1 MPIHFPSHAR
11 THMADGAI
19 TIASYNIH
27 KGLGLDGHTDLGR
40 TAAVLGELDADVIAL
55 QEVFE
60 PQAEELAKRLARE
73 VHMGVA
79 MEWPEIGPYGN
90 ALLSLLPVEHAERF
104 DLTCPPRC
112 PRAGM
117 RIDVR
122 APGDA
127 GMIHVFNVH
136 FGLSLRER
144 ASQARQLVRE
154 HLDAAP
160 WRGPRILTG
169 DFNEWLPGGAV
180 WRVLRRV
187 LVTTRLLRRTHPAPL
202 PIFPLDR
209 VFWERGMRAH
219 VHVHR
224 SRLARVTSDHLP
236 LVARFALPAAS

>member
-1 MPIHFPSHAR
+1 MR
-11 THMADGAI
+11 NGAI
-19 TIASYNIH
+19 TVASYNIH

-60 PQAEELAKRLARE
+60 PQAEELAKRLSRE

-104 DLTCPPRC
+104 DLTCPPRG
-112 PRAGM
+112 PRAGI

-122 APGDA
+122 APGGE
-127 GMIHVFNVH
+127 GMVHVFNVH

-144 ASQARQLVRE
+144 AAQARQLVRE
-154 HLDAAP
+154 QLRAAP

-187 LVTTRLLRRTHPAPL
+187 LATTRLLRRTHPAPL

-209 VFWERGMRAH
+209 VFWERGLRAH

-236 LVARFALPAAS
+236 LVASFAPPFAS

>member
-1 MPIHFPSHAR
+1 MR
-11 THMADGAI
+11 NGAI
-19 TIASYNIH
+19 TVASYNIH
-27 KGLGLDGHTDLGR
+27 KGLGLDRQTDLGR

-60 PQAEELAKRLARE
+60 PQAEELAKRLSRE

-90 ALLSLLPVEHAERF
+90 ALLSLLPVEGAERF

-122 APGDA
+122 APGGA
-127 GMIHVFNVH
+127 MLHVFNVH

-154 HLDAAP
+154 HLRAAP
-160 WRGPRILTG
+160 WEGPRILTG

-187 LVTTRLLRRTHPAPL
+187 LTTTRLLRRTHPAPL

-209 VFWERGMRAH
+209 VFWERGMRAQ

-236 LVARFALPAAS
+236 LVARFSLPTAS